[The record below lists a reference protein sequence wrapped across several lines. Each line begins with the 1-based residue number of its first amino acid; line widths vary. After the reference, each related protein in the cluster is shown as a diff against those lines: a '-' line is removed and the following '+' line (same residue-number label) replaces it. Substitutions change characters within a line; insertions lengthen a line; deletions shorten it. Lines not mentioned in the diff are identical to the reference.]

1 MFNNIF
7 FVFCPIFVL
16 SRFIVNMYSIVFEY
30 RVNFILLIHYIWSIY
45 KNVLMMNSA
54 AEWPSWRRLQTTLCS
69 SHFACSIQFN
79 LVMNWIWIHSL
90 KYIKAQQ
97 PQQHWAKD
105 NIVCKPSALS
115 LAMLPTLRLPPDA
128 LYLYFPNTPR
138 ILIYCHTNLEN
149 RIRIII
155 YKE

>member
-7 FVFCPIFVL
+7 FVFVSFLFYLASLWTCTL
-16 SRFIVNMYSIVFEY
+16 SFLSTWSTSFCWFIAFGPYTRMYWWLIQ
-30 RVNFILLIHYIWSIY
+30 LLS
-45 KNVLMMNSA
+45 S
-54 AEWPSWRRLQTTLCS
+54 SWRRLQPTLCS
-69 SHFACSIQFN
+69 SHFAGSIQFN

-90 KYIKAQQ
+90 KYSKAQQ

-105 NIVCKPSALS
+105 NIFCKPSTFS

-128 LYLYFPNTPR
+128 LYLYFPNTPF
-138 ILIYCHTNLEN
+138 IHIYCHINLEN

-155 YKE
+155 YNQ

>member
-7 FVFCPIFVL
+7 FCFCPIFVL
-16 SRFIVNMYSIVFEY
+16 SCLILNMYSIVFEY
-30 RVNFILLIHYIWSIY
+30 RVNFILLIHCIWSIY
-45 KNVLMMNSA
+45 KNVLMINSA
-54 AEWPSWRRLQTTLCS
+54 AEFIMEEITNNTVLFTFCWLN
-69 SHFACSIQFN
+69 SIQ

-90 KYIKAQQ
+90 KYSKVQQ

-105 NIVCKPSALS
+105 NIFCKPSTFS

-128 LYLYFPNTPR
+128 LYLYFPNTTR
-138 ILIYCHTNLEN
+138 IHIYCHINLEN

-155 YKE
+155 YKQ